1 MGMPFMKRSGVGVVE
16 ISGVIGGSLRVPTYA
31 RLLDGLRANRRIR
44 AVLLDIDSPG
54 GTASGSELLYNSLVR
69 VAREKPVVAFI
80 GGTGASGAYYISCAA
95 TKVVAL
101 PSSLVGSIGVIYL
114 RPVLQQLL
122 DKLGISFSVF
132 KGGRLKDMTGF
143 WRSPTSEEEGKFA
156 GLIEE
161 IYDNFVRVVASG
173 RAMDEDSARELA
185 TGEIFTGRTA
195 HEKGLVDELGD
206 FDRALDLAADL
217 GHARR
222 KPIWVR
228 PKRPLIERMIGRS
241 GGPGVAGG
249 LVVEMER
256 VLAGGL
262 YYMAPPYL
270 PWANIQ
276 ESDPDRSSLIPS

>member
-1 MGMPFMKRSGVGVVE
+1 MAMPFVRRSGVGVVE

-31 RLLDGLRANRRIR
+31 RLFEGLRTNKRIR
-44 AVLLDIDSPG
+44 AVLLDVDSPG
-54 GTASGSELLYNSLVR
+54 GTASGSELLYNSLAR

-80 GGTGASGAYYISCAA
+80 GGTGASGAYFISCAA

-143 WRSPTSEEEGKFA
+143 WRSPTTEEEGKFT

-173 RAMDEDSARELA
+173 RAMDEDTVRELA
-185 TGEIFTGRTA
+185 TGEIFTGRSA
-195 HEKGLVDELGD
+195 HKKGLVDELGD
-206 FDRALDLAADL
+206 FDRALDLAAEL
-217 GHARR
+217 GRARR
-222 KPIWVR
+222 KPIWIR
-228 PKRPLIERMIGRS
+228 PRRPLLERIVGGS
-241 GGPGVAGG
+241 AGPGVAPAM
-249 LVVEMER
+249 LPELER
-256 VLAGGL
+256 VLVGGL
-262 YYMAPPYL
+262 YYMAPPFL
-270 PWANIQ
+270 PWVGGT
-276 ESDPDRSSLIPS
+276 SP